1 MPIINLQRR
10 MRQLGE
16 IRIGHVVSG
25 VSKKGN
31 AYTSPAKLKKFR
43 FTSPSREI
51 LAEVAALYGGE
62 VKPWTPAN
70 GGPSEFEV
78 YSTTNRLP
86 VLIPPQDAVSQWY
99 ELYAGSKCQRRCD
112 GVTEHKKD
120 RPCVCD
126 PENRECKITTRVNVM
141 LRDVPALGQWL
152 LITKG
157 YYAATE
163 LPPAAEL
170 LAQAGGYVAGWLGM
184 EEKLVQ
190 RDEGPAR
197 FMVPT
202 LDVEITPAALMAGK
216 MTGAQTAVA
225 KGPERA
231 AITAAPAQDSA
242 PQRDYLLE
250 AKEAA
255 TQAEVLTIFQAA
267 KEAGAP
273 VAYQEQIKA
282 IGLSKPAAAAPASEE
297 GPEQQDRAHPDDT
310 QRTLNPADYGDATQE
325 QIDEFVDA
333 EIVDDN
339 PADVQD
345 LWFQVIAAAGAHSL
359 TTEQVEA
366 GFAQRHGGLY
376 PSGATVAQM
385 TAYLAAVKAG
395 EIR

>member
-1 MPIINLQRR
+1 MPILDLQRR

-16 IRIGHVVSG
+16 IRIGHVVEG
-25 VSKKGN
+25 VSKAGK
-31 AYTSPAKLKKFR
+31 AYTRPAKLNHFR

-51 LAEVAALYGGE
+51 LTSVAELYGGE

-70 GGPSEFEV
+70 GGPAEFEV

-86 VLIPPQDAVSQWY
+86 VLIPPRDAVSQWY

-120 RPCVCD
+120 RPCLCD
-126 PENRECKITTRVNVM
+126 PDERECKITTRVNVM

-202 LDVEITPAALMAGK
+202 LDVEITPAALMAGNI
-216 MTGAQTAVA
+216 TGGAPAVASGPERVAITGGRPDYASLAAVA
-225 KGPERA
+225 K
-231 AITAAPAQDSA
+231 TS
-242 PQRDYLLE
+242 
-250 AKEAA
+250 
-255 TQAEVLTIFQAA
+255 AEVADLYRQAVA
-267 KEAGAP
+267 AGHMD
-273 VAYQEQIKA
+273 KA
-282 IGLSKPAAAAPASEE
+282 LAAALTARGEALKPKPIAPASSTPPPAV
-297 GPEQQDRAHPDDT
+297 PEPVPDEDG
-310 QRTLNPADYGDATQE
+310 A
-325 QIDEFVDA
+325 IDG
-333 EIVDDN
+333 EIVDD
-339 PADVQD
+339 PADAEAV
-345 LWFQVIAAAGAHSL
+345 WFQIVAAAGKHSM
-359 TTEQVEA
+359 TTAELESE
-366 GFAQRHGGLY
+366 FAKEYRGLH
-376 PSGATVAQM
+376 PSSATVAQL
-385 TAYLAAVKAG
+385 TSFLAILKGGRA
-395 EIR
+395 

>member
-1 MPIINLQRR
+1 MSPILDLQMR

-16 IRIGHVVSG
+16 IRIGHVVAG
-25 VSKKGN
+25 TSKAGK
-31 AYTSPAKLKKFR
+31 AYTRPSKLNHFR
-43 FTSPSREI
+43 FTSPSRAI

-70 GGPSEFEV
+70 GGPAEFEV

-86 VLIPPQDAVSQWY
+86 VLIPPKDAVSQWY

-120 RPCVCD
+120 RPCLCD
-126 PENRECKITTRVNVM
+126 PDERECKITTRVNVM

-225 KGPERA
+225 QGPERV
-231 AITAAPAQDSA
+231 AITGGRPDYAALASVATTSNAVADLYRQAVAAGHMDK
-242 PQRDYLLE
+242 DL
-250 AKEAA
+250 AA
-255 TQAEVLTIFQAA
+255 TLTARG
-267 KEAGAP
+267 EA
-273 VAYQEQIKA
+273 
-282 IGLSKPAAAAPASEE
+282 LKPKPSSE
-297 GPEQQDRAHPDDT
+297 PSQQDQPHPDDT
-310 QRTLNPADYGDATQE
+310 QRILNPADYGDAP
-325 QIDEFVDA
+325 DEGDVIHDV
-333 EIVDDN
+333 EVLDD

-345 LWFQVIAAAGAHSL
+345 VWFQVIAAAGAHNL

-366 GFAQRHGGLY
+366 GFAQRHGGTR

-385 TAYLAAVKAG
+385 NGYLKAVKAG
-395 EIR
+395 EVR